1 MHTRKHMGS
10 LMVAEAI
17 LEAHKIKPNGLN
29 TELFSDTQQAMDAK
43 TKWWAL
49 ESNYDL
55 NKLLYKTV

>member
-1 MHTRKHMGS
+1 MGS